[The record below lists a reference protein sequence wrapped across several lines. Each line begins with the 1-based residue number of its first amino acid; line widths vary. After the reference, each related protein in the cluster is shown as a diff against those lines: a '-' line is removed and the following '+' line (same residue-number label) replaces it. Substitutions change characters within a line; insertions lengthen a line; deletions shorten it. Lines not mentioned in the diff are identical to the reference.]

1 MFSYKVNKQFSQD
14 KIGYLSDRYLDS
26 DFLYEMGRG
35 KLDPENPMR

>member
-1 MFSYKVNKQFSQD
+1 MFSYKVNKQFGGD